1 MSLGWIIDYPTHA
14 HLSSIF
20 RDELASLFC
29 EKAMLWGG
37 TLNLSITEFAKGP
50 RILNMVMAF
59 VLTPRSHYNTITKP
73 RACFLLTLMEDLF
86 IDFPSHMIE
95 SMIDIYRDTATCD
108 KLIFPSTITHILSHV
123 HATIALYTPSYA
135 MGSINM
141 EFIRRSD
148 AQLAAKRPRMES
160 TSTDATPAS

>member
-1 MSLGWIIDYPTHA
+1 M
-14 HLSSIF
+14 
-20 RDELASLFC
+20 ASLFY
-29 EKAMLWGG
+29 EKAMVWGE
-37 TLNLSITEFAKGP
+37 TLNYSTTEFAKGP
-50 RILNMVMAF
+50 RILNTVMTF
-59 VLTPRSHYNTITKP
+59 ILTPRSHYNTIIEH
-73 RACFLLTLMEDLF
+73 RDHFLLSLIEDLS
-86 IDFPSHMIE
+86 IDFPLHIIE

-135 MGSINM
+135 MGAISM